1 MGRRKKLNVDLKNI
15 DSLQELMQ
23 EVYYDSCSQIKD
35 AQNTIT
41 NLVNSV
47 EPLDTDEFTKVAKA
61 KTDALKIKDSA
72 IKIKLD
78 VGKLQN
84 DILKRIEEGNVKGS
98 GEETKQNNNGGNPD
112 LEDYSRLWDMV
123 KNEKNENGD

>member
-1 MGRRKKLNVDLKNI
+1 MGRRKKLNIDVDNI

-23 EVYYDSCSQIKD
+23 EVYYDACSQIKD
-35 AQNTIT
+35 AQNTIN
-41 NLVNSV
+41 NLINSV
-47 EPLDTDEFTKVAKA
+47 DPVDADDSTKMAKA

-84 DILKRIEEGNVKGS
+84 DIIKRKEEQGKAVGLEA
-98 GEETKQNNNGGNPD
+98 EETVSSPGEVKLEDFSKIREMIEQRKNGGA
-112 LEDYSRLWDMV
+112 
-123 KNEKNENGD
+123 